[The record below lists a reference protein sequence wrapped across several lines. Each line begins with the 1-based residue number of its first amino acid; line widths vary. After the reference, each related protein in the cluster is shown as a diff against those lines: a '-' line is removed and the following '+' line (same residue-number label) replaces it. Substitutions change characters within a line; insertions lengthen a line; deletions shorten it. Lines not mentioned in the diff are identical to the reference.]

1 MPTGPFFTISRTL
14 ETARTSRARAGHGA
28 GYLRDWEKSEA
39 GCARWCRSV
48 AQTEGESGAPRAT
61 PTRGA
66 ARFSWAAPCL
76 SISAPSALVCHRAR
90 SARSTRCLSITPA
103 GWVFHQS
110 AKQNGPTA
118 HVSCYCAS
126 REESQTGAAVRPLA
140 ESLSLCRCF
149 LAPAN
154 RPHAPDGF
162 GISPAEFRGHA
173 FLQ

>member
-1 MPTGPFFTISRTL
+1 
-14 ETARTSRARAGHGA
+14 
-28 GYLRDWEKSEA
+28 
-39 GCARWCRSV
+39 
-48 AQTEGESGAPRAT
+48 
-61 PTRGA
+61 
-66 ARFSWAAPCL
+66 RFSWAAPCL
-76 SISAPSALVCHRAR
+76 SISAPSALVCRAR

-118 HVSCYCAS
+118 HASCYCAS
-126 REESQTGAAVRPLA
+126 REESQTGAAVLPLA

-154 RPHAPDGF
+154 RPPAPDGF
-162 GISPAEFRGHA
+162 GISSAEFRGHA